1 MATRYYEIESREDI
15 EGEEIDILLDSL
27 VSRYELKI
35 KCRTDF
41 EGMCDYCDGVRK
53 ILKDAEY
60 KPVSIRMPTVV
71 DGWGF
76 DTIRLYSPLPS
87 GKYDIPLYM

>member
-1 MATRYYEIESREDI
+1 MATRYYEIVSTEDV

-27 VSRYELKI
+27 VRRYELKI
-35 KCRTDF
+35 KCSTDF
-41 EGMCDYCDGVRK
+41 EGMCKYCDGVRK

-71 DGWGF
+71 DGVGF
-76 DTIRLYSPLPS
+76 DTIPLYSPLQS